1 MGEWAGA
8 TEARW
13 VQLTGRLRVPD
24 LVEQFV
30 VEVSQIWPYSEG
42 VVPRQILVHD
52 AHGAFERL
60 LRTIT
65 GADPDDHLASG
76 QVPATVGRD
85 RARRGVALESVMAA
99 IRLDFAV
106 VWSQLRAEAGAD
118 DLDVLVSHVESLWR
132 AVETYASQTQ
142 RAYLEERAMMAREA
156 TLERRRLVEQLLAG
170 PVSERLVEQ
179 VAIALDVPVAA
190 NLLVCAAASSWRE
203 SLWRCYQQAL
213 GAGRRCHWHETGG
226 VAVLV
231 MHWQSDESTPG
242 SPDVGGAVV
251 VAPIARGV
259 AALPRS
265 MQLAGLAARALV
277 EPPARPLTLR
287 ECWVDLVADQIRS
300 ISSELI
306 GDVLAGLE
314 GSPSRQQ
321 LEATLRTFLATGSVT
336 ETARAGFC
344 HRNTVQN
351 RLRRCH
357 ELTGLDPLVPEQ
369 ATVLVVALACQR
381 AGAARAA

>member
-1 MGEWAGA
+1 
-8 TEARW
+8 
-13 VQLTGRLRVPD
+13 
-24 LVEQFV
+24 
-30 VEVSQIWPYSEG
+30 
-42 VVPRQILVHD
+42 
-52 AHGAFERL
+52 
-60 LRTIT
+60 
-65 GADPDDHLASG
+65 
-76 QVPATVGRD
+76 
-85 RARRGVALESVMAA
+85 
-99 IRLDFAV
+99 
-106 VWSQLRAEAGAD
+106 
-118 DLDVLVSHVESLWR
+118 
-132 AVETYASQTQ
+132 
-142 RAYLEERAMMAREA
+142 
-156 TLERRRLVEQLLAG
+156 LERRRLVEQLLAG
-170 PVSERLVEQ
+170 PVSEQLVEQ

-300 ISSELI
+300 ISSDLI
-306 GDVLAGLE
+306 GDVLAGL
-314 GSPSRQQ
+314 
-321 LEATLRTFLATGSVT
+321 